1 MKKIVLLL
9 FLSVSA
15 LSASAQVFSGMSEV
29 DKSKKEGV
37 YTFVNTQEKYAR
49 ASWKAYLSKFGTV
62 IEGKNGTYS
71 SPDLK
76 VSGISDSPLTLIS
89 KVSEENKK
97 VKLFISIATGPDE
110 YIQTGHAK
118 LTETSTW
125 IEDFVKIVDL
135 EEGVRIEENKLAELN
150 SAQLKKTKQAERL
163 IRELDS
169 NSRQIN
175 NLEERLKEAKIEK
188 EKILTN
194 QVQNKLDQKTKEEE
208 IAAQKL
214 AVESAKQK
222 IK

>member
-15 LSASAQVFSGMSEV
+15 LSASAQVFSGMSEI

-49 ASWKAYLSKFGTV
+49 ASWKAYLSKFGKVT
-62 IEGKNGTYS
+62 EGKNGIYS
-71 SPDLK
+71 SSDLK

-118 LTETSTW
+118 LTETSNW
-125 IEDFVKIVDL
+125 IEEFIKIVDL

-150 SAQLKKTKQAERL
+150 SAQSKNTKQAERL

-169 NSRQIN
+169 NSRQIS

>member
-1 MKKIVLLL
+1 MKKITILL
-9 FLSVSA
+9 FLLVCA
-15 LSASAQVFSGMSEV
+15 IQASAQVFSGMSEI

-37 YTFVNTQEKYAR
+37 FTFINTQEKYAR
-49 ASWKAYLSKFGTV
+49 ASWKAYLSKFGKV
-62 IEGKNGTYS
+62 IEGKNGSYS
-71 SPDLK
+71 SSDIKIPG
-76 VSGISDSPLTLIS
+76 VSEKPLIIAS
-89 KVSEENKK
+89 RVSEENKK

-118 LTETSTW
+118 LSETSTW
-125 IEDFVKIVDL
+125 IEDFIKIVDL
-135 EEGVRIEENKLAELN
+135 EEAVRIEENKLAELVTAQSKN
-150 SAQLKKTKQAERL
+150 SKQAERL

-169 NSRQIN
+169 NARQIN

-194 QVQNKLDQKTKEEE
+194 QVQNKIDQKTKEEE
-208 IAAQKL
+208 ITAQKA

>member
-1 MKKIVLLL
+1 MKKILVLLL
-9 FLSVSA
+9 LSIGSFSVK
-15 LSASAQVFSGMSEV
+15 AQVFTGMSEV

-49 ASWKAYLSKFGTV
+49 TSWKAYLSKFGKV
-62 IEGKNGTYS
+62 VEGKNGTYAS
-71 SPDLK
+71 SDIQIA
-76 VSGISDSPLTLIS
+76 SISDKPLTVVS

-97 VKLFISIATGPDE
+97 VKLFISIATGADE

-118 LTETSTW
+118 LSEASTW
-125 IEDFVKIVDL
+125 IEDFIKIVDL
-135 EEGVRIEENKLAELN
+135 EEGVRVEENKLAELIAAQAKN
-150 SAQLKKTKQAERL
+150 SKQSERL

-169 NSRQIN
+169 NARQIN
-175 NLEERLKEAKIEK
+175 NLEERLKEAKIDK

-194 QVQNKLDQKTKEEE
+194 QVQNKLDQKTKEGE

-214 AVESAKQK
+214 AVEAAKQK

>member
-1 MKKIVLLL
+1 MKKIFLLL
-9 FLSVSA
+9 FLSVCA
-15 LSASAQVFSGMSEV
+15 LSASAQVFSGMSEI

-49 ASWKAYLSKFGTV
+49 ASWKAYLSKFGKV

-71 SPDLK
+71 SSDLK
-76 VSGISDSPLTLIS
+76 VSDISDSPLKLIS

-97 VKLFISIATGPDE
+97 VKLFVSIATGPDE

-125 IEDFVKIVDL
+125 IEDFIKIVDL

-150 SAQLKKTKQAERL
+150 SAQLKNTKQAERL

-208 IAAQKL
+208 IATQKL

>member
-15 LSASAQVFSGMSEV
+15 LSASAQVFSGMSEI

-49 ASWKAYLSKFGTV
+49 ASWKAYLSKFGKV

-71 SPDLK
+71 SSDLK

-118 LTETSTW
+118 LTETSNW
-125 IEDFVKIVDL
+125 IEEFIKIVDL

-150 SAQLKKTKQAERL
+150 SAQSKNTKQAERL

-169 NSRQIN
+169 NSRQIS

>member
-49 ASWKAYLSKFGTV
+49 ASWKAYLSKFGKVT
-62 IEGKNGTYS
+62 EGKNGIYS
-71 SPDLK
+71 STDLK

-97 VKLFISIATGPDE
+97 VKLFVSIATGPDE

-150 SAQLKKTKQAERL
+150 SAQLKNTKQAERL

-175 NLEERLKEAKIEK
+175 NLEERLREAKIEK

>member
-1 MKKIVLLL
+1 MKKILVLLL
-9 FLSVSA
+9 LSIGSFSA
-15 LSASAQVFSGMSEV
+15 KAQVFTGMSEV

-49 ASWKAYLSKFGTV
+49 ASWKAYLSKFGKIV
-62 IEGKNGTYS
+62 EGKNGTYAS
-71 SPDLK
+71 SDIQIA
-76 VSGISDSPLTLIS
+76 SISDKPLTVVS

-97 VKLFISIATGPDE
+97 VKLFISIATGADE

-118 LTETSTW
+118 LSEASTW
-125 IEDFVKIVDL
+125 IEDFIKIVDL
-135 EEGVRIEENKLAELN
+135 EEGVRVEENKLAELMTAQAKN
-150 SAQLKKTKQAERL
+150 SKQAERL

-169 NSRQIN
+169 NARQIN

-194 QVQNKLDQKTKEEE
+194 QVQNKLNQKTKDGE

-214 AVESAKQK
+214 AVEAAKQK

>member
-1 MKKIVLLL
+1 MKKIALLL
-9 FLSVSA
+9 ILSVSA

-49 ASWKAYLSKFGTV
+49 ASWKAYLSKFGKV

-71 SPDLK
+71 SADFK

-118 LTETSTW
+118 LSETSAW
-125 IEDFVKIVDL
+125 IEDFIKLVDL

-150 SAQLKKTKQAERL
+150 SAQSKNTKQAERL

-194 QVQNKLDQKTKEEE
+194 QVQNKLDQKTKDEE

-214 AVESAKQK
+214 ALESAKQK

>member
-1 MKKIVLLL
+1 MKKIILLL

-15 LSASAQVFSGMSEV
+15 LSASAQVFSGMSEI

-49 ASWKAYLSKFGTV
+49 ASWKAYLSKFGKVT
-62 IEGKNGTYS
+62 EGKNGIYS
-71 SPDLK
+71 SSDLK

-125 IEDFVKIVDL
+125 IEDFIKIVDL

-150 SAQLKKTKQAERL
+150 SAQSKNTKQAERL

-169 NSRQIN
+169 NSRQIS

-208 IAAQKL
+208 IATQKL

>member
-1 MKKIVLLL
+1 MKKIAILL
-9 FLSVSA
+9 FFFA
-15 LSASAQVFSGMSEV
+15 FAFHASAQVFSGMSEV

-37 YTFVNTQEKYAR
+37 YTFVNTQEKFAR
-49 ASWKAYLSKFGTV
+49 ASWKAYLSKFGKV

-71 SPDLK
+71 SSDIK
-76 VSGISDSPLTLIS
+76 IASISDTPLVLVS

-97 VKLFISIATGPDE
+97 VKLFVSIATGNDE

-118 LTETSTW
+118 LSETSTW
-125 IEDFVKIVDL
+125 IEDFIKIVDL
-135 EEGVRIEENKLAELN
+135 EEAVRIEENKLAELVAAQAKN
-150 SAQLKKTKQAERL
+150 SKQAERL

-169 NSRQIN
+169 NTRQIN

-194 QVQNKLDQKTKEEE
+194 QVQNKVDQKTKEEE
-208 IAAQKL
+208 IAAQKVV
-214 AVESAKQK
+214 VESAKQK

>member
-1 MKKIVLLL
+1 MKKILVLLL
-9 FLSVSA
+9 LSIGSFSVK
-15 LSASAQVFSGMSEV
+15 AQVFTGMSEV

-49 ASWKAYLSKFGTV
+49 ASWKAYLSKFGKV
-62 IEGKNGTYS
+62 VEGKNGTYAS
-71 SPDLK
+71 SDIQIA
-76 VSGISDSPLTLIS
+76 SISDKPLTVVS

-97 VKLFISIATGPDE
+97 VKLFISIATGADE

-118 LTETSTW
+118 LSEASTW
-125 IEDFVKIVDL
+125 IEDFIKIVEL
-135 EEGVRIEENKLAELN
+135 EEGVRVEENKLAELIAAQAKN
-150 SAQLKKTKQAERL
+150 SKQAERL

-169 NSRQIN
+169 NARQIN
-175 NLEERLKEAKIEK
+175 NLEERLKEAKIDK

-194 QVQNKLDQKTKEEE
+194 QVQNKLDQKTKESE

-214 AVESAKQK
+214 AVEAAKQK

>member
-1 MKKIVLLL
+1 MKNL
-9 FLSVSA
+9 FSLFFLTLFSF
-15 LSASAQVFSGMSEV
+15 SASAQVFTGMAEV

-37 YTFVNTQEKYAR
+37 YTFVNTQEKYAKS
-49 ASWKAYLSKFGTV
+49 SWKAYLSKFGKV

-71 SPDLK
+71 SS
-76 VSGISDSPLTLIS
+76 VIQISSISDKPLIVVS

-97 VKLFISIATGPDE
+97 VKLFISISTGTDE

-118 LTETSTW
+118 LSEASTW
-125 IEDFVKIVDL
+125 IEDFLKMTEL
-135 EEGVRIEENKLAELN
+135 EEGVRVEEIKLVELTNAQAKN
-150 SAQLKKTKQAERL
+150 SKQAERL

-169 NSRQIN
+169 NQRQIN

-194 QVQNKLDQKTKEEE
+194 QVQNKLDQKTTETE
-208 IAAQKL
+208 ISVQKL
-214 AVESAKQK
+214 AVDAAKQK

>member
-1 MKKIVLLL
+1 MKKILVLLL
-9 FLSVSA
+9 LSIGSFSVK
-15 LSASAQVFSGMSEV
+15 AQVFTGMSEV

-49 ASWKAYLSKFGTV
+49 TSWKAYLSKFGKV
-62 IEGKNGTYS
+62 VEGKNGTYAS
-71 SPDLK
+71 SDIQIA
-76 VSGISDSPLTLIS
+76 SISDKPLTVVS

-97 VKLFISIATGPDE
+97 VKLFISIATGADE

-118 LTETSTW
+118 LSEASTW
-125 IEDFVKIVDL
+125 IEDFIKIVDL
-135 EEGVRIEENKLAELN
+135 EEGVRVEENKLAELIAAQAKN
-150 SAQLKKTKQAERL
+150 SKQAERL

-169 NSRQIN
+169 NARQIN
-175 NLEERLKEAKIEK
+175 NLEERLKEAKIDK

-194 QVQNKLDQKTKEEE
+194 QLQNKLDQKTKEGE

-214 AVESAKQK
+214 AVEAAKQK

>member
-1 MKKIVLLL
+1 
-9 FLSVSA
+9 
-15 LSASAQVFSGMSEV
+15 MSEV

-49 ASWKAYLSKFGTV
+49 ASWKAYLSKFGKV
-62 IEGKNGTYS
+62 VEGKNGTYAS
-71 SPDLK
+71 SDIQIAS
-76 VSGISDSPLTLIS
+76 VSDKPLTVVS

-97 VKLFISIATGPDE
+97 VKLFISIATGADE

-118 LTETSTW
+118 LSEASTW
-125 IEDFVKIVDL
+125 IEDFIKIVDL
-135 EEGVRIEENKLAELN
+135 EEGVRVEENKLAELIAAQAKN
-150 SAQLKKTKQAERL
+150 SKQAERL

-169 NSRQIN
+169 NARQIN
-175 NLEERLKEAKIEK
+175 NLEERLKEAKIDK

-194 QVQNKLDQKTKEEE
+194 QLQNKLDQKTKEGE

-214 AVESAKQK
+214 AVEAAKQK

>member
-1 MKKIVLLL
+1 MKNL
-9 FLSVSA
+9 FSLFFLTLFSF
-15 LSASAQVFSGMSEV
+15 SASAQVFTGMAEV

-37 YTFVNTQEKYAR
+37 YTFVNTQEKYAKS
-49 ASWKAYLSKFGTV
+49 SWKAYLSKFGKV

-71 SPDLK
+71 S
-76 VSGISDSPLTLIS
+76 SGIQISSISDKPLIVVS

-97 VKLFISIATGPDE
+97 VKLFISISTGTDE

-118 LTETSTW
+118 LSEASTW
-125 IEDFVKIVDL
+125 IEDFLKMTEL
-135 EEGVRIEENKLAELN
+135 EEGVRVEENKLVELTNAQAKN
-150 SAQLKKTKQAERL
+150 SKQAERL

-169 NSRQIN
+169 NQRQIN

-194 QVQNKLDQKTKEEE
+194 QVQNKLNQKTTETE
-208 IAAQKL
+208 ISVQKL
-214 AVESAKQK
+214 AVDAAKQK

>member
-1 MKKIVLLL
+1 MKKIILLL
-9 FLSVSA
+9 FLSVYA

-49 ASWKAYLSKFGTV
+49 ASWKAYLSKFGKVT
-62 IEGKNGTYS
+62 EGKNGIYS
-71 SPDLK
+71 SSDLK

-125 IEDFVKIVDL
+125 IEDFIKIVDL

-150 SAQLKKTKQAERL
+150 SAQVKNTKQAERL

-169 NSRQIN
+169 NSRQIS

-194 QVQNKLDQKTKEEE
+194 QVQNKLDQKTKEGE